1 MSRRLLL
8 FIFWSISSII
18 PHFVF
23 AQLSLQTVVQQ
34 GHSAAVKAA
43 VSSNNKK
50 LIATASRDKSVKVWD
65 AATGMEIMTLFGHTH
80 TVNDVQFSPN
90 DIYLATSSADNTVAL
105 WNVAEGK
112 MIWRSQDHD
121 KYSTAV
127 TFSPDGKWMAYGGYY
142 DSVYVVSV
150 PSGKEVTRL
159 PANADQGSGYGIS
172 LDFSPDNKWL
182 AVGEDNKTVK
192 IYSTSTWME
201 TTQLKPEKGW
211 CGGCGTDISF
221 SQDSKYLAKM
231 SHNEPAQVYSM
242 ETKKTVSLYAEESDE
257 LYGIYITNQKVVL
270 AHDSVLQVYSLPDFK
285 LSSTISTKKWQ
296 LQSVHAAEEN
306 MAWLALSDNKAVKIN
321 ITNGGVVQ
329 TLEGFAMVKDN
340 GGLDYDPE
348 NYWERH
354 MANYLRCKNKI
365 TLSPNEQYL
374 FTGKIGKQVIGWNT
388 ATGAPDLQWSNHE
401 KAVIAIQPSK
411 DGKYIVAVDGAGY
424 VYVRESATGKLLK
437 SFKAHREPI
446 FDVTIHPN
454 GTQIATASWDAT
466 IKIWNW
472 NEAVMESVIDLD
484 NQSAYTISYTPDGL
498 YLVVGQLN
506 NTLSL
511 IEPDSKKTVRTFV
524 GHTGI
529 ISSIRFGKD
538 RNQLVTSSWDGTT
551 RSWELS
557 TGMMLQKFKSTQGK
571 VHAAVF
577 MAYNT
582 KIITAGEDR
591 VIRIW
596 NVADG
601 KLLLK
606 LTGHNS
612 EITDLQINADNKILY
627 SYSVDGVIKCWNL
640 ETNKEI
646 FEHIHLNAKE
656 WMATTPEGY
665 FVATQGARNNI
676 HFTKGLEVYTTD
688 QFFDKYYKP
697 DLIQQS
703 IKSRGMNPTGGSIQ
717 GSIEKFPPPTVK
729 VGSILSSD
737 GMYSDVSIKVTNTGG
752 GIQKV
757 KLFHNG
763 KLVQTNFD
771 TTTYNVEKDQFV
783 TVKHHLPLIK
793 GHNHFS
799 ATAQSKAG
807 IESLPGENFVF
818 TEKAPHAATCHVLV
832 IGVNDYQNPVYQL
845 NYARQDAEAFA
856 TELKK
861 ESKDLFE
868 KVYVHKLLD
877 KQVTKQQ
884 IIDTLKVL
892 QKQISYNDVFILYY
906 AGHGSMVDG
915 MYYFITADCARM
927 YDVTALQQQALSAT
941 EMQQQLAMIKALKQI
956 IIIDA
961 CQSGGSVEVLAMR
974 GVTEEKAF
982 AQLSRSVGIHVMAAA
997 AGDQAAKE
1005 VGDLKHGLFTY
1016 VLLKGMSGDA
1026 DGAPQDGKITVYELK
1041 SYLDDQV
1048 PEWSSKYGT
1057 KSQYPY
1063 TFSRGG
1069 DFPIILK

>member
-1 MSRRLLL
+1 MNRHFLV
-8 FIFWSISSII
+8 FIFSMIISVLS
-18 PHFVF
+18 
-23 AQLSLQTVVQQ
+23 AQSVLQTVVQQ
-34 GHSAAVKAA
+34 GHNAAVKAA
-43 VSSNNKK
+43 VTSNNKK
-50 LIATASRDKSVKVWD
+50 FVATASRDKSVKIWD
-65 AATGMEIMTLFGHTH
+65 AATGMEIYTLFGHTH

-90 DIYLATSSADNTVAL
+90 DMYLATSSADNTVAL
-105 WNVAEGK
+105 WSLSEGK
-112 MIWRSQDHD
+112 MIWQSRDHR

-127 TFSPDGKWMAYGGYY
+127 SFSADGKWMAYGGYY
-142 DSVYVVSV
+142 DSLYVISV
-150 PSGKEVTRL
+150 PTGKEIVKL
-159 PANADQGSGYGIS
+159 PADADQGSGYGIS
-172 LDFSPDNKWL
+172 LTFSPDNKWL
-182 AVGEDNKTVK
+182 AVGEDNKTVR
-192 IYSTSTWME
+192 IYATNNWTESIKLAPA
-201 TTQLKPEKGW
+201 QGW
-211 CGGCGTDISF
+211 CGGCGTDIAF
-221 SQDSKYLAKM
+221 SEDSKFLAKM
-231 SHNEPAQVYSM
+231 SHNEPAQIYSFD
-242 ETKKTVSLYAEESDE
+242 TKKTHALYAEESDD
-257 LYGIYITNQKVVL
+257 LYGIYIANQKIVL
-270 AHDSVLQVYSLPDFK
+270 AHDSLLKVYSLSDFK
-285 LSSTISTKKWQ
+285 LKSIVSTKKWQ
-296 LQSVHAAEEN
+296 IQSVHVADEN
-306 MAWLALSDNKAVKIN
+306 AAWLALSDNKVVKMN
-321 ITNGGVVQ
+321 IMTGDVIQ

-340 GGLDYDPE
+340 GGLNYDPE
-348 NYWERH
+348 SYWERH
-354 MANYLRCKNKI
+354 IANYIKYKNKI
-365 TLSPNEQYL
+365 SLSANEQYIY
-374 FTGKIGKQVIGWNT
+374 TGKIGKQIIGWNAT
-388 ATGAPDLQWSNHE
+388 TGAPDIEWSNHE
-401 KAVIAIQPSK
+401 KAVLAIQTSK
-411 DGKYIVAVDGAGY
+411 DGKYTVAADGAGY
-424 VYVRESATGKLLK
+424 VYVRDAASGKLLK

-446 FDVTIHPN
+446 FDISIHPN

-472 NEAVMESVIDLD
+472 EEGVMESLIDLD
-484 NQSAYTISYTPDGL
+484 NQSAYTLSYTPDGL

-511 IEPDSKKTVRTFV
+511 LEPDSKKVVRTFV

-557 TGMMLQKFKSTQGK
+557 SGMMLQKFKSAQGK

-577 MAYNT
+577 MSNNT

-591 VIRIW
+591 MIRIW

-601 KLLLK
+601 KLVLK
-606 LTGHNS
+606 LSGHNS
-612 EITDLQINADNKILY
+612 EITDLQISADNKLLY
-627 SYSVDGVIKCWNL
+627 SYSVDGVMKCWNL

-703 IKSRGMNPTGGSIQ
+703 IKNRGMNSTGNSIQ

-729 VGSILSSD
+729 VGSILSTD
-737 GMYSDVSIKVTNTGG
+737 ALYADVSIKVMNTGG

-757 KLFHNG
+757 KLYHNG
-763 KLVQTNFD
+763 KLVHANFD
-771 TTTYNVEKDQFV
+771 TTTFNVEKDQFV
-783 TVKHHLPLIK
+783 VLKHRLPLIK

-807 IESLPGENFVF
+807 IESLPGEQIIFSD
-818 TEKAPHAATCHVLV
+818 KAPHAATCHVLV

-856 TELKK
+856 TELQK

-868 KVYVHKLLD
+868 NVYVHMLLD
-877 KQVTKQQ
+877 KQVTKQH
-884 IIDTLKVL
+884 IIDTLKSL
-892 QKQISYNDVFILYY
+892 QKQISYNDVFVLYY

-927 YDVTALQQQALSAT
+927 YDVSALQQQAVSAT

-997 AGDQAAKE
+997 AGDQSAKE